1 MRMIDLIAKK
11 RDGKTLTAEEFD
23 FIAQGAAKGTVPDY
37 QLSAF
42 LMACFLRPLSD
53 KETAL
58 FTKAMAHSGGRLDF
72 SDVKL
77 PKTDKHSTGGVGDGI
92 SLALAPL
99 VACAG
104 VAVPM
109 MSGRGLGH
117 TGGTLDKLESMKNF
131 EVRVPV
137 KSIHRQMQKLGV
149 CMFGQTQDL
158 APADKKLYS
167 LRDASS
173 TVESRPLIVASI
185 LSKKYAEGVDSLL
198 MDVKYG
204 SGAFMKKLEDSRKLA
219 RALVATAKLLGLK
232 CRALITYMDQP
243 LGRAIGNGNEMLQ
256 TVRILKGE
264 KDLAPDFYELLLEQ
278 AANMLVI
285 SGKQKD
291 IKKARKILEE
301 KIANGEALA
310 KLRELVKWQGGDTQ
324 AVDNPEKYFK
334 PAFTKEGFNRHF
346 AEVVK
351 TMYTNIDFKGRTSRS
366 QYWYFSLY
374 YLILAIAAG
383 ILDGI
388 LFGGILGMLLSL
400 GLLLP
405 SLELTVRRIHDLG
418 KPWFWLLI
426 SLVPFIGGIALLI
439 WFCMPGETK
448 ANQWGEPVK

>member
-1 MRMIDLIAKK
+1 
-11 RDGKTLTAEEFD
+11 
-23 FIAQGAAKGTVPDY
+23 
-37 QLSAF
+37 
-42 LMACFLRPLSD
+42 
-53 KETAL
+53 
-58 FTKAMAHSGGRLDF
+58 
-72 SDVKL
+72 
-77 PKTDKHSTGGVGDGI
+77 
-92 SLALAPL
+92 
-99 VACAG
+99 
-104 VAVPM
+104 
-109 MSGRGLGH
+109 
-117 TGGTLDKLESMKNF
+117 
-131 EVRVPV
+131 
-137 KSIHRQMQKLGV
+137 
-149 CMFGQTQDL
+149 MFGQTQDL

-185 LSKKYAEGVDSLL
+185 LSKKYAEGVNSLL

-334 PAFTKEGFNRHF
+334 PAKLTVDFKAPQAGYVAHIDALLTGQASVLLGAGRNRMEDAIDYGAGLWLHKKCGDAVKKGDVVATLYASDKKRLEDGLALFAKAVKFTKTKPK
-346 AEVVK
+346 AYKIIKEVIK
-351 TMYTNIDFKGRTSRS
+351 
-366 QYWYFSLY
+366 
-374 YLILAIAAG
+374 
-383 ILDGI
+383 
-388 LFGGILGMLLSL
+388 
-400 GLLLP
+400 
-405 SLELTVRRIHDLG
+405 
-418 KPWFWLLI
+418 
-426 SLVPFIGGIALLI
+426 
-439 WFCMPGETK
+439 
-448 ANQWGEPVK
+448 

>member
-58 FTKAMAHSGGRLDF
+58 LTKAMAHSGGRLDF
-72 SDVKL
+72 SEVKL

-137 KSIHRQMQKLGV
+137 KLIHRQMQKLGV

-167 LRDASS
+167 LRDATS
-173 TVESRPLIVASI
+173 TVENRPLIVASI

-310 KLRELVKWQGGDTQ
+310 KLRELIKWQGANPL
-324 AVDNPEKYFK
+324 AVDEPEKYFK
-334 PAFTKEGFNRHF
+334 PAKLTVDFKAPQAGYVAHIDALLTGQASVLLGAGRNRMEDAIDYGAGLWLHKKCGDAVKKGDVVATLYASDKKRLEDGLALFAKAVKFTK
-346 AEVVK
+346 AKPKPYKIIKEVIK
-351 TMYTNIDFKGRTSRS
+351 
-366 QYWYFSLY
+366 
-374 YLILAIAAG
+374 
-383 ILDGI
+383 
-388 LFGGILGMLLSL
+388 
-400 GLLLP
+400 
-405 SLELTVRRIHDLG
+405 
-418 KPWFWLLI
+418 
-426 SLVPFIGGIALLI
+426 
-439 WFCMPGETK
+439 
-448 ANQWGEPVK
+448 

>member
-1 MRMIDLIAKK
+1 MRMIDVIIKK
-11 RDGKTLTAEEFD
+11 RNGKTLTQEEFN
-23 FIAQGAAKGTVPDY
+23 FVAQGAAKGTVPDY

-53 KETAL
+53 KETAM

-72 SDVKL
+72 SSVKM
-77 PKTDKHSTGGVGDGI
+77 PTVDKHSTGGVGDGI
-92 SLALAPL
+92 SMALAPL

-137 KSIHRQMQKLGV
+137 KLIYRQIQKLGV

-167 LRDASS
+167 LRDATG

-204 SGAFMKKLEDSRKLA
+204 SGAFMQKLPDSRKLA
-219 RALVATAKLLGLK
+219 RALVNTAKLLGLK

-243 LGRAIGNGNEMLQ
+243 LGRAIGNANEMRQ
-256 TVRILKGE
+256 TVLILKGD
-264 KDLAPDFYELLLEQ
+264 KKLAPDFYELLIEE

-285 SGKQKD
+285 SGKVKD
-291 IKKARKILEE
+291 IKKARALMEE
-301 KIANGEALA
+301 KIANGEAAA
-310 KLRELVKWQGGDTQ
+310 KLREMVKWQGASPQ
-324 AVDNPEKYFK
+324 AVDDPVKYFQNAKLKFELKADTNGYVEHIDAKTAGMAGVLLGAGRNTMEDDVDYGAGIWLDKKAGDAVKKGDVIATLYASDKKRLADGVELFKQAVKLGKKK
-334 PAFTKEGFNRHF
+334 PAPYKIVKEII
-346 AEVVK
+346 K
-351 TMYTNIDFKGRTSRS
+351 
-366 QYWYFSLY
+366 
-374 YLILAIAAG
+374 
-383 ILDGI
+383 
-388 LFGGILGMLLSL
+388 
-400 GLLLP
+400 
-405 SLELTVRRIHDLG
+405 
-418 KPWFWLLI
+418 
-426 SLVPFIGGIALLI
+426 
-439 WFCMPGETK
+439 
-448 ANQWGEPVK
+448 

>member
-11 RDGKTLTAEEFD
+11 RDKKALTAEEFD

-42 LMACFLRPLSD
+42 LMACFLNPLSD

-72 SDVKL
+72 SDIKL

-99 VACAG
+99 VACMG

-137 KSIHRQMQKLGV
+137 KLIRRQMQKLGV

-167 LRDASS
+167 LRDATS

-185 LSKKYAEGVDSLL
+185 LSKKYAEGVNSLL

-204 SGAFMKKLEDSRKLA
+204 SGAFMEKLEDSRKLA
-219 RALVATAKLLGLK
+219 RALVSTAKLLGLK

-264 KDLAPDFYELLLEQ
+264 KDLAPDFYELLLET
-278 AANMLVI
+278 AAHMLII

-291 IKKARKILEE
+291 VAKARKLLEE
-301 KIANGEALA
+301 KIDNGEAIA
-310 KLRELVKWQGGDTQ
+310 KLRELIKWQGASPL
-324 AVDNPEKYFK
+324 AVDEPEKYFK
-334 PAFTKEGFNRHF
+334 PAKLKVQFTAPQNGYVAHIDAKLCGQASVLLGAGRNRMED
-346 AEVVK
+346 A
-351 TMYTNIDFKGRTSRS
+351 IDYG
-366 QYWYFSLY
+366 
-374 YLILAIAAG
+374 AG
-383 ILDGI
+383 IWLNKKGGDSVKKGDVVATLYASDKERLNAGLD
-388 LFGGILGMLLSL
+388 LFAKAVKFSKA
-400 GLLLP
+400 
-405 SLELTVRRIHDLG
+405 
-418 KPWFWLLI
+418 KPKPYKI
-426 SLVPFIGGIALLI
+426 
-439 WFCMPGETK
+439 
-448 ANQWGEPVK
+448 VKEVIK